1 MPPYSLNLPP
11 PAMAPNSSDVSAL
24 ATLLRTTPA
33 ASIVPTH
40 RPLVRA
46 DNHETVADALGRL
59 AAARVL
65 ACPVYS
71 RQARRYTAILDAMDV
86 AAAVMGE
93 DACRG
98 RGGDGG
104 DGDGGGGGGGGGG
117 HGDALSAVL
126 ARSAGVVANA
136 SRSNELVCLDA
147 AAPLTV
153 AVTTMAGGGT
163 HRVALVEAGGGA
175 MVDLLTQSAVVAWLV
190 RRGVFGVPPLE
201 DAVVSAVVTGGRG
214 GLAAAAGGEGDTAR
228 AAQRSVVCMSVGGGS
243 VPLRSVLARLL
254 RADAATVA
262 LVAASG
268 SLAGKLSPA
277 DVRALLG
284 GVVAVADTAPSAI
297 DDALDAALD
306 KDATAWLAGQT
317 LTTTARASAP
327 AGGGAW
333 DGAADAA
340 SATLPPLPAGVTVA
354 GNALAVTASSPLS
367 AVVEALVATGQHH
380 AFVVAEGGKVTGVVS
395 LTDILATV
403 AATAQLQ

>member
-1 MPPYSLNLPP
+1 M
-11 PAMAPNSSDVSAL
+11 
-24 ATLLRTTPA
+24 
-33 ASIVPTH
+33 
-40 RPLVRA
+40 
-46 DNHETVADALGRL
+46 
-59 AAARVL
+59 
-65 ACPVYS
+65 
-71 RQARRYTAILDAMDV
+71 
-86 AAAVMGE
+86 
-93 DACRG
+93 
-98 RGGDGG
+98 
-104 DGDGGGGGGGGGG
+104 
-117 HGDALSAVL
+117 
-126 ARSAGVVANA
+126 
-136 SRSNELVCLDA
+136 
-147 AAPLTV
+147 
-153 AVTTMAGGGT
+153 
-163 HRVALVEAGGGA
+163 
-175 MVDLLTQSAVVAWLV
+175 
-190 RRGVFGVPPLE
+190 
-201 DAVVSAVVTGGRG
+201 
-214 GLAAAAGGEGDTAR
+214 
-228 AAQRSVVCMSVGGGS
+228 
-243 VPLRSVLARLL
+243 
-254 RADAATVA
+254 A

-284 GVVAVADTAPSAI
+284 GVVAVADTAPSAV